1 MDQILGGGVGADV
14 RTAINVLPRGTPFPP
29 PPAADVLPE
38 ASFVAAPMNPAAS
51 EQHFPC
57 IINWTDAIA
66 RAEDD
71 LAHAVIVTV
80 IGDQPLAEANMVEA
94 AIAARLDVAAG
105 SLVLRRASASSYLL
119 VLPNLS
125 LVERLVGLRQ
135 PLCASNFSLLCKKWS
150 RLIGASGKVLP
161 WLIDVEL
168 HNIPSHVWETST
180 VEHLLSPHA

>member
-1 MDQILGGGVGADV
+1 
-14 RTAINVLPRGTPFPP
+14 
-29 PPAADVLPE
+29 
-38 ASFVAAPMNPAAS
+38 MNPAAS
-51 EQHFPC
+51 EQHLPC

-168 HNIPSHVWETST
+168 HNIPSHVWET
-180 VEHLLSPHA
+180 